1 MSTVSIFEIQYEEL
15 INTQEQKRPIIH
27 DLRKRINE
35 FHQMNEAFY
44 NSLSATQVEL
54 KTDEDDHWQQRSLFT
69 EKQSKLKKDL
79 HELEQMKISIENE
92 IRELQRSSFQPKQEA
107 KQSIELRDTI
117 DKLFVDLVCARKK
130 HQLLHNALLNVK
142 FKSIDA
148 EKLYAMHQNEEE
160 HENEDLLTL
169 DEKKKKFDEYKQI
182 LDKQQIDLTTRRN
195 NFNQMRG
202 MNTHKINVIRRQID
216 STRIC
221 QTQLNTMNI
230 NSQIFPK

>member
-1 MSTVSIFEIQYEEL
+1 EIQYEEL

-169 DEKKKKFDEYKQI
+169 DEKKK
-182 LDKQQIDLTTRRN
+182 
-195 NFNQMRG
+195 
-202 MNTHKINVIRRQID
+202 
-216 STRIC
+216 
-221 QTQLNTMNI
+221 
-230 NSQIFPK
+230 

>member
-1 MSTVSIFEIQYEEL
+1 MQYEEL
-15 INTQEQKRPIIH
+15 INNQEQKRPIIH
-27 DLRKRINE
+27 DLRKRIGE

-69 EKQSKLKKDL
+69 EKQSKLRKDL
-79 HELEQMKISIENE
+79 HELEQMKTSIENE
-92 IRELQRSSFQPKQEA
+92 IRELQRRSFQSKQEA

-148 EKLYAMHQNEEE
+148 EKLFAMHQNEEE
-160 HENEDLLTL
+160 HENENEELLTL
-169 DEKKKKFDEYKQI
+169 DEKKKKFDEFKQI
-182 LDKQQIDLTTRRN
+182 LDKQQNDLTTKRN
-195 NFNQMRG
+195 NFNQMRS
-202 MNTHKINVIRRQID
+202 MNTHKINVIRRHID

-230 NSQIFPK
+230 SSQIIPK

>member
-1 MSTVSIFEIQYEEL
+1 MSNHFESENKYYHS
-15 INTQEQKRPIIH
+15 TQH
-27 DLRKRINE
+27 
-35 FHQMNEAFY
+35 
-44 NSLSATQVEL
+44 
-54 KTDEDDHWQQRSLFT
+54 
-69 EKQSKLKKDL
+69 
-79 HELEQMKISIENE
+79 
-92 IRELQRSSFQPKQEA
+92 EA

-117 DKLFVDLVCARKK
+117 DKLFVDIVCARKK

-182 LDKQQIDLTTRRN
+182 LDKQQIDLTTKRN

-230 NSQIFPK
+230 N

>member
-1 MSTVSIFEIQYEEL
+1 EIQYEEL
-15 INTQEQKRPIIH
+15 INTQGQKRPIIH

-44 NSLSATQVEL
+44 NSLSATQVYEL
-54 KTDEDDHWQQRSLFT
+54 KTDEVDHWQQRSLFT
-69 EKQSKLKKDL
+69 EKQSKLKKNL
-79 HELEQMKISIENE
+79 HELEQST
-92 IRELQRSSFQPKQEA
+92 QHEA

-117 DKLFVDLVCARKK
+117 DKLFVDIVCARKK

>member
-1 MSTVSIFEIQYEEL
+1 EIQYEEL

-79 HELEQMKISIENE
+79 HELEQVIYLLSISKYNV
-92 IRELQRSSFQPKQEA
+92 LQEA

-117 DKLFVDLVCARKK
+117 DKIIVDLVCARKK

-169 DEKKKKFDEYKQI
+169 DEKKK
-182 LDKQQIDLTTRRN
+182 
-195 NFNQMRG
+195 
-202 MNTHKINVIRRQID
+202 
-216 STRIC
+216 
-221 QTQLNTMNI
+221 
-230 NSQIFPK
+230 